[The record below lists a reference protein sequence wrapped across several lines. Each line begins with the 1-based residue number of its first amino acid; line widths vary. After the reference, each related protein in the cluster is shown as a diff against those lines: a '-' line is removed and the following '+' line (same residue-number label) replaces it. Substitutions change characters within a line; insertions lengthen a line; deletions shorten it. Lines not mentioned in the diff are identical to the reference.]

1 MCIIDHNTALFKWI
15 LSPPKTIILTFS
27 LWARMQKKNRDKS
40 AGEAMRETDLR
51 NEKTVRLVIMNL
63 RESFRLYQYKEIAKC
78 ILI

>member
-1 MCIIDHNTALFKWI
+1 
-15 LSPPKTIILTFS
+15 
-27 LWARMQKKNRDKS
+27 MQKKNRDKS

>member
-1 MCIIDHNTALFKWI
+1 MNPK
-15 LSPPKTIILTFS
+15 SPKTIILTFS

-40 AGEAMRETDLR
+40 AGEGMRETDLR